1 MTEHWHI
8 SPSHLYIT
16 VHRSA
21 PCDTDRQR
29 TATSSLDIDSWF
41 SHGAERICDEHC
53 NIFPRHLYIT
63 VPLRSVR
70 QWRVQHF
77 NIGTSPLAIYTL
89 PFRSAP
95 CDTDRQRTAT
105 SSPDIDSWFSYGA
118 ERIGDEHCN
127 IFPSNFYITVPLRSV
142 TLRHLPLPFIPPSL
156 FSLFF
161 FLFLSV
167 FLPLELYSFRASD

>member
-1 MTEHWHI
+1 MWRGNVQLRYKTPFTAPLIH
-8 SPSHLYIT
+8 
-16 VHRSA
+16 HRSA

-41 SHGAERICDEHC
+41 SHGAERIGDEHC

-105 SSPDIDSWFSYGA
+105 SSLAIDSWCVDFFQ
-118 ERIGDEHCN
+118 
-127 IFPSNFYITVPLRSV
+127 FPGKMHFHTINTI
-142 TLRHLPLPFIPPSL
+142 
-156 FSLFF
+156 
-161 FLFLSV
+161 
-167 FLPLELYSFRASD
+167 